1 MKIKKKNAASTSSP
15 PKHGPYWSLAGPK
28 AFRKAKDEL
37 KLSYQQM
44 AEVLEANRHAL
55 WKWYWGMRRPALPM
69 RTKLREE
76 FSIPESDWLTATER
90 KDLEKTVR
98 ALSSKTVTKA
108 AAMARKKAMLT
119 LGQSNE

>member
-1 MKIKKKNAASTSSP
+1 MKSKKKKAGPPSASA
-15 PKHGPYWSLAGPK
+15 KHGPYWSLAGPK

-44 AEVLEANRHAL
+44 AEVIEANRHAL

-69 RTKLREE
+69 RAKLREE

-90 KDLEKTVR
+90 KGLEETVR